1 VTKKRLDARRAF
13 YREESQN
20 IFKMNVNITE
30 RLSSYRP
37 HFPSREVDY
46 GGSDSPATENATDV
60 RGVGTDRPPGRPGSL
75 ADDLPAEA
83 RPAAAHPPHPPHSGP
98 TRGHPPGNRRG
109 QCADDLLIQV
119 AAVWGAVKQLAA
131 KILENHLID
140 CARTCMREGRTDE
153 EVLERITRALSVVLR
168 QS

>member
-1 VTKKRLDARRAF
+1 MAVQTRRRRKTQPTFAA
-13 YREESQN
+13 SA
-20 IFKMNVNITE
+20 
-30 RLSSYRP
+30 P
-37 HFPSREVDY
+37 
-46 GGSDSPATENATDV
+46 
-60 RGVGTDRPPGRPGSL
+60 TDRPDVPEVLRTIY
-75 ADDLPAEA
+75 LPKPVRRRLIHRIHRIQGQLEA
-83 RPAAAHPPHPPHSGP
+83 IRREIA
-98 TRGHPPGNRRG
+98 RG

>member
-1 VTKKRLDARRAF
+1 MSVQTRRRRKTQPTSAA
-13 YREESQN
+13 SA
-20 IFKMNVNITE
+20 
-30 RLSSYRP
+30 P
-37 HFPSREVDY
+37 
-46 GGSDSPATENATDV
+46 
-60 RGVGTDRPPGRPGSL
+60 TDRPDVPEVLRTIY
-75 ADDLPAEA
+75 LPKPVRRRLIHRIHRIQGQLEA
-83 RPAAAHPPHPPHSGP
+83 IRREIA
-98 TRGHPPGNRRG
+98 RG

-153 EVLERITRALSVVLR
+153 EVLERITRALSIVLR

>member
-1 VTKKRLDARRAF
+1 MPVQTRR
-13 YREESQN
+13 RR
-20 IFKMNVNITE
+20 KT
-30 RLSSYRP
+30 RP
-37 HFPSREVDY
+37 TSVASAP
-46 GGSDSPATENATDV
+46 
-60 RGVGTDRPPGRPGSL
+60 TDRPDVPEVLRTIY
-75 ADDLPAEA
+75 LPKPVRRRLIHRIHRIQGQLEA
-83 RPAAAHPPHPPHSGP
+83 IRREIA
-98 TRGHPPGNRRG
+98 RG

-153 EVLERITRALSVVLR
+153 EVLERIARALSVVLR